1 MLPVLLKIVSISL
14 MAATGWAL
22 KRSGRLSDVFTRE
35 LSVLLVNCI
44 YPCLILSAILRN
56 FTFASLAENWI
67 LPAGV
72 AGILVIG
79 WVIGQL
85 FVKRLGHLPDETRR
99 SFSLLA
105 MANNYSFLPIMIV
118 AALWGE
124 KAVAQVSF
132 ASLGAE
138 LCIWTL
144 GVRTICGGGRPEC
157 SFARNLLTMPILALA
172 AAILILGTQTFLSP
186 EGPLMTSSVLS
197 MLLQTA
203 HAMGQATIPIAAV
216 ICGARLAMIR
226 EGSLFSPLMAGICAL
241 RLILIPAICI
251 GIFHFLPIPRDVAN
265 VLTVIA
271 IQPCAM
277 AAVSLAEVY
286 RIDAHLASVAVLD
299 THLLCLLTIPLWL
312 YLLGF

>member
-1 MLPVLLKIVSISL
+1 MLPVLLKIISISL
-14 MAATGWAL
+14 MALTGWAL
-22 KRSGRLSDVFTRE
+22 KRSGKLSDDFTRE

-56 FTFASLAENWI
+56 FTFASLAANWI

-79 WVIGQL
+79 WVLGQL
-85 FVKRLGHLPDETRR
+85 FAQRLKHLPDATRR
-99 SFSLLA
+99 SFLLLA

-144 GVRTICGGGRPEC
+144 GVRTICGAGRPEC
-157 SFARNLLTMPILALA
+157 SFARNLLTMPILALVG
-172 AAILILGTQTFLSP
+172 AILILGVQTFLAP
-186 EGPLMTSSVLS
+186 EGPVMTNSVLS

-226 EGSLFSPLMAGICAL
+226 EGSLFSPLMAGLCAL
-241 RLILIPAICI
+241 RLILIPALCI
-251 GIFHFLPIPRDVAN
+251 GIFYFLPIPRDIAN

-286 RIDAHLASVAVLD
+286 RIDAHLTSVAVLA

-312 YLLGF
+312 YFLGF